1 MSVPITTAYDEVIDF
16 IASGTTP
23 KSIADFQ
30 PSEAVKERVFDL
42 IDREKNGELS
52 ADEKSELDRYM
63 LLEHLIRLAKARARQ
78 YINAS

>member
-63 LLEHLIRLAKARARQ
+63 LLEHLIRFEELKMQ
-78 YINAS
+78 N